1 MVGAGS
7 GQSKVAFMAAQAWQ
21 VHAQSVVAKEMSMRS
36 KGYLLLAVLA
46 ALPSFAQAQLTQP
59 PAPTATRPVTLPVP
73 APPVST
79 PREAQ
84 QDQARPEPS
93 RPSNKPKPVPKPKP
107 VVPPPPA
114 RPIYDSKGQLAP
126 HMRQT
131 SPGRVL
137 DTRTNR
143 YYDTVPSGIGQ
154 KVVPPPAGSR

>member
-7 GQSKVAFMAAQAWQ
+7 GQSKIAFMAAQAWQ
-21 VHAQSVVAKEMSMRS
+21 VHAQSVVAKEM
-36 KGYLLLAVLA
+36 LP

-59 PAPTATRPVTLPVP
+59 PAPTATRPVTLSAPS
-73 APPVST
+73 PPVST

>member
-1 MVGAGS
+1 
-7 GQSKVAFMAAQAWQ
+7 MAAQARQ
-21 VHAQSVVAKEMSMRS
+21 VHAWSVVAKEMSMKS
-36 KGYLLLAVLA
+36 KGYLLLAVLT

-59 PAPTATRPVTLPVP
+59 P
-73 APPVST
+73 VST
-79 PREAQ
+79 SRETQ
-84 QDQARPEPS
+84 QDQAQPEPS
-93 RPSNKPKPVPKPKP
+93 RPPNKPKPVPKPKP
-107 VVPPPPA
+107 VVPPPPV

-154 KVVPPPAGSR
+154 KVVPPPAGTR